1 MIYGVVN
8 LRREATLPLVIG
20 EGLSPPS
27 KGGACTPRN
36 SNGQRQLIDTV
47 IDTGFSGFLS
57 LPSAIITQLA
67 LPWSASDIATLG
79 DGSET
84 LFDLYTATVIWDGQ
98 YREIYIAESETEPLL
113 GMGLLYGYR
122 LQVDNIEG
130 GSVKIEALRS

>member
-8 LRREATLPLVIG
+8 LRREATLPLVVG
-20 EGLSPPS
+20 NTN
-27 KGGACTPRN
+27 K
-36 SNGQRQLIDTV
+36 QQKVVDTV

-57 LPSAIITQLA
+57 LPSSIITALD
-67 LPWSASDIATLG
+67 LPWSASDVVTLG

-84 LFDLYTATVIWDGQ
+84 LFDLYTANVIWDGQ

-113 GMGLLYGYR
+113 GMSLLYGYR

-130 GSVKIEALRS
+130 GIVKIEEL

>member
-8 LRREATLPLVIG
+8 LRREAMLPLVVG
-20 EGLSPPS
+20 
-27 KGGACTPRN
+27 N

-57 LPSAIITQLA
+57 LPSAIITTLD

-113 GMGLLYGYR
+113 GMALLYGYR
-122 LQVDNIEG
+122 LQVDTIEG
-130 GSVKIEALRS
+130 GIVKIEAL

>member
-8 LRREATLPLVIG
+8 LRREATLPLVVG
-20 EGLSPPS
+20 
-27 KGGACTPRN
+27 N

-57 LPSAIITQLA
+57 LPSAIITTLD

-113 GMGLLYGYR
+113 GMALLYGYR
-122 LQVDNIEG
+122 LQVDTIEG
-130 GSVKIEALRS
+130 GIVKIEAL